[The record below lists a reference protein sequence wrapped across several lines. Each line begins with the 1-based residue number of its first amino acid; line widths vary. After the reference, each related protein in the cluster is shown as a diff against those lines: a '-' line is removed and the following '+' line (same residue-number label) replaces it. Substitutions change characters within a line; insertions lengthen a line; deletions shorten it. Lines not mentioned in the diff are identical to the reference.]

1 MFAPNAHQL
10 SFAPRAEANM
20 SNSLQAVSEAT
31 SFFTDNVMMGASTAC
46 FTDGN
51 TFPRDTASDSDL
63 AKGIYNLRPRGVLT
77 HMPAPPRL
85 EPEGT
90 PPPVKPKRQ
99 RNSLKKRLLVNAR
112 ERDRMRVLNNGFQAL
127 RDALPCYIAD
137 GHMAKITTLRLA
149 INYIKALNEV
159 LSEDPANGI
168 SVPRCT
174 PHAQQPCTSSADCNS
189 PMMAITSETEHF
201 KTPLPIDV
209 STFSL
214 CLLVFSTE
222 SHIEFCKEVSLY
234 SRKATFK
241 LVFDQNAIINLTLLC
256 DLFLSRQ
263 SCMF

>member
-1 MFAPNAHQL
+1 MFAANTHQL
-10 SFAPRAEANM
+10 SFVPRADTNM

-31 SFFTDNVMMGASTAC
+31 SFFTDNVMMGAATSC

-51 TFPRDTASDSDL
+51 TFTGDTASDSDF
-63 AKGIYNLRPRGVLT
+63 AKGIYNLRPRGALT
-77 HMPAPPRL
+77 HMPVPPRF
-85 EPEGT
+85 EPEET
-90 PPPVKPKRQ
+90 PPPVRPKRQ

-159 LSEDPANGI
+159 LSEDPPPNGI
-168 SVPRCT
+168 PVARCI
-174 PHAQQPCTSSADCNS
+174 PHTQQPCAASSAACNTA
-189 PMMAITSETEHF
+189 MMAITSETEHF

-214 CLLVFSTE
+214 CLPFFLVLY
-222 SHIEFCKEVSLY
+222 EFHSP
-234 SRKATFK
+234 
-241 LVFDQNAIINLTLLC
+241 NA
-256 DLFLSRQ
+256 
-263 SCMF
+263 

>member
-1 MFAPNAHQL
+1 MFAPNTHQL

-31 SFFTDNVMMGASTAC
+31 SFFTDNLMMGASTAC

-51 TFPRDTASDSDL
+51 TFTGDTASDSDL

-77 HMPAPPRL
+77 HMPAPPRF
-85 EPEGT
+85 EREGT

-174 PHAQQPCTSSADCNS
+174 PHTQQPCTSSADCNS

-214 CLLVFSTE
+214 CLLVFSTA
-222 SHIEFCKEVSLY
+222 SHTRS
-234 SRKATFK
+234 SRLMF
-241 LVFDQNAIINLTLLC
+241 
-256 DLFLSRQ
+256 
-263 SCMF
+263 SCY